1 MSSEIHAIL
10 RRIKPEKRRG
20 PLVPRR
26 VSELPFLDHLE
37 KFPTKLLYDTTVY
50 IDILQGT
57 FPRDGQFVLR
67 AAEAWHSSICGAELA
82 TPCGFLDPHDSRTS
96 SAVKQIVATIEAQP
110 VHRTLT
116 PDPEIWLEAAILSGL
131 LSRLQSYP
139 AIERRRL
146 LNDALLFSTARK
158 HGLTVLTRNSRDF
171 DLLQQIEP
179 LGRVLFYSRN

>member
-1 MSSEIHAIL
+1 MSSEIQAIL

-26 VSELPFLDHLE
+26 VSDLPFLAHLE
-37 KFPTKLLYDTTVY
+37 KFPAKLLYDTTVY

-67 AAEAWHSSICGAELA
+67 AAEAWHSSISAAELA
-82 TPCGFLDPHDSRTS
+82 APCAFLAPHDPRTS
-96 SAVKQIVATIEAQP
+96 ATVKQIVATIEAQP

-116 PDPEIWLEAAILSGL
+116 PDHETWLEAAILTGL
-131 LSRLQSYP
+131 LSRLQNY
-139 AIERRRL
+139 AATERRRL

-179 LGRVLFYSRN
+179 SGRVLFYSRN